1 MTLLFGFLFYKE
13 NGETMNRIHVMRLPP
28 CPNTTKKKQQRQ
40 YTGGG
45 SCSDSFPFT
54 ERNKSDRKLCDVD
67 RTPVAV

>member
-45 SCSDSFPFT
+45 TKAIESFAT
-54 ERNKSDRKLCDVD
+54 WIALRVIIR
-67 RTPVAV
+67 